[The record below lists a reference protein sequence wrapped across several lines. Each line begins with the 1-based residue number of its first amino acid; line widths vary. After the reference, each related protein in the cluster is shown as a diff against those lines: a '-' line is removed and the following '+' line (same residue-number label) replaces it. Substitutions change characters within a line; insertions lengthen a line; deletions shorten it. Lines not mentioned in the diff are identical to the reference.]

1 MTDIHPNDRTYAL
14 ERAIALAEKHDPSI
28 VHYLRVLL
36 DEAKRVDDMEGWNR

>member
-1 MTDIHPNDRTYAL
+1 MSEIHPNDRTYAL

-36 DEAKRVDDMEGWNR
+36 DEAKRGKAGTDD